1 MGSPLA
7 PVLANIIIT
16 ELESTVMKMLFDT
29 GKIKFYC
36 RCVDDT
42 LALIKPE
49 DIQLVQD
56 MFNSFHENL
65 SFTVDRF
72 ENELPHFLDI
82 KMSAQGL
89 TIYRKNTHTGQ
100 YVYYDSCTPWNYKIS
115 WIRSLVTRAK
125 RICSV
130 NLLPEE
136 IIEIKKL
143 ASCNSFP
150 KSISTSIIKRAL
162 TKSINEY
169 HTDDN
174 NDTIKIYLHLSYLGR
189 AGEML
194 KKYQKR
200 WNSYF

>member
-42 LALIKPE
+42 LVLIKPE

-65 SFTVDRF
+65 RFTVVRF
-72 ENELPHFLDI
+72 KNEVSHFLDM

-89 TIYRKNTHTGQ
+89 IIYRENT
-100 YVYYDSCTPWNYKIS
+100 
-115 WIRSLVTRAK
+115 
-125 RICSV
+125 
-130 NLLPEE
+130 
-136 IIEIKKL
+136 
-143 ASCNSFP
+143 
-150 KSISTSIIKRAL
+150 L
-162 TKSINEY
+162 T
-169 HTDDN
+169 
-174 NDTIKIYLHLSYLGR
+174 
-189 AGEML
+189 
-194 KKYQKR
+194 
-200 WNSYF
+200 